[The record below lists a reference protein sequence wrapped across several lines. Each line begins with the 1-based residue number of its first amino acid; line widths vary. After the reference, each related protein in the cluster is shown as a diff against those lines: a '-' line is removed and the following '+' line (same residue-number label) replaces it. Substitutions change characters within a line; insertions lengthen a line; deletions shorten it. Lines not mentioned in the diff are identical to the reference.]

1 LRRRQFITLLGGTA
15 ATLPLAARAQQPTMP
30 RVGFIWIGARGTDLS
45 QVAGLRQGLSDRGY
59 VFGRNLALEERY
71 ADGNPDRIPVLIA
84 ELLALRIDVLVTA
97 GTPLTRAA
105 QSATK
110 TVPIV
115 SVTGNPVGTGL
126 VTSLSHP
133 GGNITGLSLL
143 SGDYSAKWLELL
155 KQVVPKLHRVVA
167 LSNPDN
173 SVAAGQL
180 EHMREAAQAL
190 GLELTVFSVRPSE
203 FETSFAAITTELFD
217 GLIVTDD
224 AFIATLLPRIIALA
238 ADRHLPAVYAYS
250 GIVQQG
256 ALMSYSS
263 NFFAMYRAAAGY
275 VDRILKGARPS
286 DLPIE
291 QATEVALSINLKT
304 AKALDVTIPPTLL
317 ATADEV
323 IE

>member
-1 LRRRQFITLLGGTA
+1 MRRREFISLLGCSIALPVA
-15 ATLPLAARAQQPTMP
+15 AGAQQPAIP
-30 RVGFIWIGARGTDLS
+30 RVGYIWIGARGTDLT
-45 QVAGLRQGLSDRGY
+45 QIAGLRQGLADNGY
-59 VFGRNLALEERY
+59 VLGRNLVIEERY
-71 ADGNPDRIPVLIA
+71 ADGKPDRVPALIA
-84 ELLALRIDVLVTA
+84 ELLALKIDVLVTP

-105 QSATK
+105 QSATT
-110 TVPIV
+110 TVPII

-143 SGDYSAKWLELL
+143 SGDYSVKWLELL
-155 KQVVPKLHRVVA
+155 KQVVPKLHRVA
-167 LSNPDN
+167 AFSNPDN
-173 SVAAGQL
+173 SVAAGQIAHL
-180 EHMREAAQAL
+180 LTAAQAL
-190 GLELTVFSVRPSE
+190 GLELRLFSVRAAE
-203 FETSFAAITTELFD
+203 FETSLASTATEPCD

-224 AFIATLLPRIIALA
+224 PFIATLLPRIIAIA
-238 ADRHLPAVYAYS
+238 AEQHLPAVYAYS
-250 GIVQQG
+250 GVVQQG
-256 ALMSYSS
+256 ALMSYSF
-263 NFFAMYRAAAGY
+263 NFFAMYRRAAGY

-304 AKALDVTIPPTLL
+304 AKTLGLDVPPTLL